1 MKREMKLPE
10 FKDEDELAAW
20 VEAHDTAEYMDDLE
34 VFGDEFEIVRTRF
47 STKPLDVR
55 MRTEHLEAIEELA
68 ERRGLPYQAL
78 VQRWLLEKLSQE
90 APDLVSK

>member
-1 MKREMKLPE
+1 MKGKNKLPE

-20 VEAHDTAEYMDDLE
+20 VESHDTSEYMDDLE
-34 VFGDEFEIVRTRF
+34 ELGDDFSVIRTRF

-68 ERRGLPYQAL
+68 QRRGLPYQVL
-78 VQRWLLEKLSQE
+78 VQRWLLERLSQE
-90 APDLVSK
+90 APDLVAK

>member
-1 MKREMKLPE
+1 MKRETKLPE

-20 VEAHDTAEYMDDLE
+20 VETHDTSDYMDELDE
-34 VFGDEFEIVRTRF
+34 VDNGFDVVRTRF

-55 MRTEHLEAIEELA
+55 IRTEYLEAIEALA
-68 ERRGLPYQAL
+68 VRRGLPYQAL

-90 APDLVSK
+90 APDLITK